1 MMLFAEHFEGTEL
14 LSVGLCS
21 RVAAPDGLHLLL
33 LWLAAGL
40 PRCAQELVLTGRWQE
55 AVALSM
61 TCLTLAQRSADRA
74 TAQVCALS
82 IPAMLGA

>member
-1 MMLFAEHFEGTEL
+1 MHF
-14 LSVGLCS
+14 SVGLCS
-21 RVAAPDGLHLLL
+21 RVAAHDELHLLL

-74 TAQVCALS
+74 TAQVHARKT
-82 IPAMLGA
+82 AGMLGA